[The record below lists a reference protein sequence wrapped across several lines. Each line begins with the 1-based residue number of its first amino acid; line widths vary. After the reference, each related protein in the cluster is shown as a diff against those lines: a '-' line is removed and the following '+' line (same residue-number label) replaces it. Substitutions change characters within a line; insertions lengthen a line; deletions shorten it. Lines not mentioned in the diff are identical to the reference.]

1 MFLLETLANINI
13 LLLFIYYFC
22 MYLATG
28 IPLKS
33 DFPCYKTILS
43 STNLHGMKLNCQAS
57 FSYFFFFLFLKFPI
71 DVKLLENYYYF
82 FNIFTGH
89 QDLF

>member
-1 MFLLETLANINI
+1 
-13 LLLFIYYFC
+13 

-43 STNLHGMKLNCQAS
+43 STNLHGMKLNCQA
-57 FSYFFFFLFLKFPI
+57 
-71 DVKLLENYYYF
+71 
-82 FNIFTGH
+82 
-89 QDLF
+89 